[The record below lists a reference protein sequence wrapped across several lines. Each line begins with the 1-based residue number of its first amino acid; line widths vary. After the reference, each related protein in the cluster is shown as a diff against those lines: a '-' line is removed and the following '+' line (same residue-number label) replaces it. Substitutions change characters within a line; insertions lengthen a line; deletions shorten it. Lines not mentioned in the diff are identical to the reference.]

1 MQIVAS
7 DVKGRDAYRLLI
19 SCLVPRPI
27 AWVSTVDLGDRV
39 NLAPFSFF
47 GGVTTAPPLVMVSIG
62 RRRGERKD
70 TARNL
75 LVAREAVVHICDR
88 PLAEKMVATSAEV
101 EHGVDEFELAH
112 LAKAPS
118 VDVRPPRV
126 ADAAIA
132 LETRLERHM
141 EIGEGPNDVFLLEV
155 VRYHLRDD
163 VLADGLPDP
172 AKLAAVGRL
181 GGAWYCDTAAPFE
194 VTRPA

>member
-1 MQIVAS
+1 MEIVAS

-27 AWVSTVDLGDRV
+27 AWVSTVDLGKRV

-47 GGVTTAPPLVMVSIG
+47 GGVTTSPPIVMVSVG

-70 TARNL
+70 TSRNL
-75 LVAREAVVHICDR
+75 LVSREAVVHIADR

-101 EHGVDEFELAH
+101 EHGVDEFELAG
-112 LAKAPS
+112 LTKAES

-126 ADAAIA
+126 AEAPIA

-141 EIGEGPNDVFLLEV
+141 EIGDGPNDVFLLEV

-163 VLADGLPDP
+163 VLVNGLPDP
-172 AKLAAVGRL
+172 ARLAAVGRL
-181 GGAWYCDTAAPFE
+181 GGASYCDTSAPFD
-194 VTRPA
+194 VPRPG

>member
-75 LVAREAVVHICDR
+75 LVSREAVVHICDR
-88 PLAEKMVATSAEV
+88 PLAESMVATSAEV
-101 EHGVDEFELAH
+101 EHGVDEFELAG

-141 EIGEGPNDVFLLEV
+141 EIGDGPNDVFLLEV

-194 VTRPA
+194 VTRPS